1 MEFSR
6 LLKARRMHRHF
17 LPDPLPPETVA
28 RIAEA
33 ALRAPSAGF
42 TQGTRLL
49 VLSEPE
55 SLELFWAAIAS
66 PEWLAAPSRA
76 GLANAPCVMVPLQ
89 NREAY
94 LSRYQAQDKSYAGID
109 APEDFAAPY
118 WTVDAAFAAMLVQLA
133 AIDAGLGCL
142 FFGLPLGVS
151 AMKSAFGIPA
161 GLEPIGAI
169 AIGNPGSPATSP
181 SAVRR
186 GRLPA
191 DAVIRYNRF

>member
-17 LPDPLPPETVA
+17 LPDPLPAETVA

-49 VLSEPE
+49 VLNEQA
-55 SLELFWAAIAS
+55 SLERFWGAVAS
-66 PEWLAAPSRA
+66 PKWLAAPSRA
-76 GLANAPCVMVPLQ
+76 GLSNAPCVMVPFQ

-94 LSRYQAQDKSYAGID
+94 LHRYNASDKVYAGIET
-109 APEDFAAPY
+109 AEDFAAPF

-133 AIDAGLGCL
+133 AIDSGLGCL
-142 FFGLPLGVS
+142 FFGLPLGVT
-151 AMKSAFGIPA
+151 ALKSAFNVPA
-161 GLEPIGAI
+161 SLEPIGAI
-169 AIGNPGSPATSP
+169 AIGKPSSGATSP
-181 SAVRR
+181 SAARR
-186 GRLPA
+186 SRLQA
-191 DAVIRYNRF
+191 ESVISYNRF